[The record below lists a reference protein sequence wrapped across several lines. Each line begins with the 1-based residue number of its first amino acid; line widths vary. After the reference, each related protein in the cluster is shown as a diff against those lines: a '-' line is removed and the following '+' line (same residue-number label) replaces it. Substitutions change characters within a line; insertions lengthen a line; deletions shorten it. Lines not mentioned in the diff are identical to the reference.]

1 MTRQRMGLKDLS
13 ASHPEKLQTL
23 SDLLDGWEAEMSK
36 TAAPFPQRE
45 TQSEKAP
52 PGEKTKRK

>member
-1 MTRQRMGLKDLS
+1 MTRQRMALKDLS

-45 TQSEKAP
+45 TQSQKAP
-52 PGEKTKRK
+52 ASEKKRK